1 MWLFDLAVGP
11 DFPAS
16 VDRFT
21 GLTDPRARLFS
32 GPTWGSLSLCYA
44 VCMNTR
50 SQKPALSV
58 LPGCRGDI
66 ENDERFRQLLASPAS
81 FDQREYE
88 AIIEAFRD
96 RLTINDILA
105 LSARRIR
112 ERAGD
117 ALEKRT
123 LLAIIE
129 GRFDE
134 VERLFAVIDRRN
146 DLGLTVIKDRAR
158 KHLRS
163 E

>member
-1 MWLFDLAVGP
+1 
-11 DFPAS
+11 
-16 VDRFT
+16 
-21 GLTDPRARLFS
+21 
-32 GPTWGSLSLCYA
+32 
-44 VCMNTR
+44 MNTHPH
-50 SQKPALSV
+50 KPALSV
-58 LPGCRGDI
+58 LPGGRSDLD
-66 ENDERFRQLLASPAS
+66 NDERFRQLLASPAS
-81 FDQREYE
+81 FDQHEYE
-88 AIIEAFRD
+88 ALIEAFRD
-96 RLTINDILA
+96 RLTIDDILA
-105 LSARRIR
+105 FSARRIR
-112 ERAGD
+112 ERVGD